1 MNSEIYKEAV
11 GLKDSTVLKIK
22 HTEASKE
29 LIRKANLSLAHKKLS
44 QETIEKIT
52 LNSKKAKGVLITNN
66 DTCETLEFPSAV
78 SAGKYL
84 GVDESYIRKC
94 IKE

>member
-29 LIRKANLSLAHKKLS
+29 LIRKANLGKKLS

-66 DTCETLEFPSAV
+66 DTCETIEFPSAV